1 MAFTIAIT
9 ALRKNI
15 KLNLTFSKFVIK
27 PVLATAI
34 MGICSY
40 FVYLSLLGI
49 ISYKLAT
56 IVAIVVAVVI
66 YALAIIVLKVFN
78 KEEILRVPMGNKICA
93 VLEKLKIY

>member
-1 MAFTIAIT
+1 MG
-9 ALRKNI
+9 
-15 KLNLTFSKFVIK
+15 NLFLF
-27 PVLATAI
+27 
-34 MGICSY
+34 
-40 FVYLSLLGI
+40 YLFKSFRI
-49 ISYKLAT
+49 ISNKLAT